1 MAANLVFKFLAND
14 KGLKDGIKRS
24 KNDLSGLESATKKVS
39 SGMRKTLGAVGL
51 SLGFTAVIGGLV
63 RAGKAAAADQKSQ
76 RLLALQMR
84 TTTHA
89 TDKQI
94 ASNEKF
100 IGSLSNQVGIVD
112 DELRP
117 AFAKLLRGTGS
128 VSKAQKLLKVAL
140 DGSAASGKPLST
152 VTDAIVKA
160 QNGQLTSLYRL
171 APQLKI
177 TKGGIDQYAQSV
189 RGAAQEAANPFDKV
203 KVVMDN
209 LNEQIGQALLP
220 AFEGLANWFVD
231 NGPTI
236 SKFLSDLFNPKT
248 EIGKGFSK
256 LGQMISDLGTQIDD
270 LFKMFDPKHKSGI
283 VGFFNVLNGVLE
295 ITLGTLQAITDLMD
309 AKSTNS
315 LIKGQGENAAPYSGI
330 LNIGKPTASTAH
342 AGSNVTIN
350 VNKAN
355 TSAADIVKMIQV
367 WQTQTGRQY
376 LLPGTK

>member
-14 KGLKDGIKRS
+14 KGLKDGINRS
-24 KNDLSGLESATKKVS
+24 KKDLNSLGSVTKSVS
-39 SGMRKTLGAVGL
+39 TSMKRTLGAVGL
-51 SLGFTAVIGGLV
+51 SLGFTAVIRGLV
-63 RAGKAAAADQKSQ
+63 GAGKAAAADAKSQ
-76 RLLALQMR
+76 RLLALQMQ
-84 TTTHA
+84 TTMHA

-100 IGSLSNQVGIVD
+100 IGVLSNQVGIVD

-117 AFAKLLRGTGS
+117 AFAKLLRGTGN
-128 VSKAQKLLKVAL
+128 VAKAQKLLKIAL
-140 DGSAASGKPLST
+140 DGSAASGKPLSA

-177 TKGGIDQYAQSV
+177 TKGGIDQYAASV
-189 RGAAQEAANPFDKV
+189 KGAAQTAADPFSRV

-248 EIGKGFSK
+248 SLGKNVTK
-256 LGQMISDLGTQIDD
+256 LLGDLERIIQQLDKV
-270 LFKMFDPKHKSGI
+270 FAQFDPEKKSGLI
-283 VGFFNVLNGVLE
+283 GFL
-295 ITLGTLQAITDLMD
+295 T
-309 AKSTNS
+309 
-315 LIKGQGENAAPYSGI
+315 I
-330 LNIGKPTASTAH
+330 LNTTLDITVKSIKALADVLVGQDKKVADKVFMDVYKPAPVPKTGI
-342 AGSNVTIN
+342 GSNMSDVGRGSVTIN